1 MLHLFKRVYL
11 SIDETLDTSNHRIVI
26 SQDYGYPMVTDQTNL
41 GTLLNYATSLDAV
54 IGPDAAFANYLGFFN
69 YLDGQC
75 DSLDAQLVV
84 YADKDAFVKLSTNFL
99 RAALPLANA
108 QDIYR
113 ILSYYL
119 ARQNLLCSSANYY
132 SPVQNVERLKSKT
145 GITQEEVSAEFFA
158 NRVNPPDFYAFFA
171 SKYKDLSIEYV
182 AATYSYNGRLATEMA
197 EQLRSFAIKH
207 AYMCAIESR
216 QAICDTLLSAHT
228 QSVLNLAN
236 LPVQEMI
243 NVVKNADSTAIF
255 FDERV
260 FPREES
266 TVSLDANWRKLSTA
280 DIVKLSRMSIKVLH
294 EIEKW
299 PIMQDLGYNSMQVLQ
314 AIVDI
319 NNPQAWQRHA
329 DKMLDNLC
337 LVANEAEPHK
347 VNALLV
353 NYITENRGANKD
365 LLRPFVV
372 NGCY

>member
-41 GTLLNYATSLDAV
+41 GTLLNYANSLEDV
-54 IGPDAAFANYLGFFN
+54 IGPDKAFANYLGFFN
-69 YLDGQC
+69 YLDGQT
-75 DSLDAQLVV
+75 DSLNAPVIV
-84 YADKDAFVKLSTNFL
+84 YADRDVFVKISTNFL
-99 RAALPLANA
+99 RTALPLANA

-132 SPVQNVERLKSKT
+132 SPVQNVERLKIKT

-158 NRVNPPDFYAFFA
+158 NRVSPPDFYAFFA

-182 AATYSYNGRLATEMA
+182 AATYSYNGRLANEMA
-197 EQLRSFAIKH
+197 EQLRGFAIKH
-207 AYMCAIESR
+207 AYMCAVESR
-216 QAICDTLLSAHT
+216 HAIVDTLTSAHT
-228 QSVLNLAN
+228 QSILNLAN

-243 NVVKNADSTAIF
+243 SVVKNAESTGIF

-266 TVSLDANWRKLSTA
+266 TVSLDANWRRLSTA
-280 DIVKLSRMSIKVLH
+280 DIVKLSRMSIKILN

-299 PIMQDLGYNSMQVLQ
+299 PMMQEGFGSLQVLE

-319 NNPQAWQRHA
+319 NNPQAWQRHT
-329 DKMLDNLC
+329 DKMLDNLGSMI
-337 LVANEAEPHK
+337 NEEEPHK
-347 VNALLV
+347 INALLV
-353 NYITENRGANKD
+353 NYVTENRRTNKD
-365 LLRPFVV
+365 LLRPFVI